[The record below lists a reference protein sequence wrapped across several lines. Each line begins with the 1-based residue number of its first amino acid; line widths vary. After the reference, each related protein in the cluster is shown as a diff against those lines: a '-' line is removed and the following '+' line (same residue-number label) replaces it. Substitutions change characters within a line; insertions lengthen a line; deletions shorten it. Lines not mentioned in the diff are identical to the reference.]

1 MGLSD
6 FMAQTEAQSN
16 IVTFGRDLQTVTPTT
31 LEITENGEYDV
42 RYYAKVD
49 VNVEGNPNYKEVLT
63 GKANELE
70 ISEETAQELLN
81 GDANA
86 EIVIDTSPLQMGITS
101 IEGPLLCVNSIAY
114 TMMFADLKETV
125 AECNCYQIGWAISDG
140 TAYAAR
146 GLMGGNILDMT
157 AYLSLLDYTLTI
169 YHHKMPEEA

>member
-63 GKANELE
+63 GTANKLELPDG
-70 ISEETAQELLN
+70 LN
-81 GDANA
+81 VDIGAGDA
-86 EIVIDTSPLQMGITS
+86 
-101 IEGPLLCVNSIAY
+101 
-114 TMMFADLKETV
+114 
-125 AECNCYQIGWAISDG
+125 
-140 TAYAAR
+140 
-146 GLMGGNILDMT
+146 T
-157 AYLSLLDYTLTI
+157 AYLSLDLSALSLPNIYGPLWINGGAYALAQFWAGASLANCLGFDIEWAVADGTAQSAKALMAGNLTDMSAYLAAI
-169 YHHKMPEEA
+169 PYELTVYHHKMPEDEDR